1 MKDFSFYIKNR
12 EVRKVSIDPSLA
24 KSLKSDCIERAKK
37 LFSLDTNNY
46 EKIIF
51 EGIYDCLREIA
62 DSILILDGYKSYSH
76 EASISYLSKYG
87 FSYEFIA
94 EFDSFRFRRNGSK
107 YYGKK
112 ITKQYTKKIL
122 NFYKKYIQ
130 KLIKIVNKKLEWE
143 HEKKGCEKG

>member
-1 MKDFSFYIKNR
+1 MKDFDFYVKKKD
-12 EVRKVSIDPSLA
+12 VRKVSIDPALA
-24 KSLKSDCIERAKK
+24 KSLKNDSNERAKK
-37 LFSLDTNNY
+37 LFSLDINNY

-62 DSILILDGYKSYSH
+62 DSILVLDGYKSYSH

-87 FSYEFIA
+87 FSYEFVA

-112 ITKQYTKKIL
+112 ITKQDTKKIL
-122 NFYKKYIQ
+122 NFYKKYKS
-130 KLIKIVNKKLEWE
+130 KLIKIINRKLN
-143 HEKKGCEKG
+143 